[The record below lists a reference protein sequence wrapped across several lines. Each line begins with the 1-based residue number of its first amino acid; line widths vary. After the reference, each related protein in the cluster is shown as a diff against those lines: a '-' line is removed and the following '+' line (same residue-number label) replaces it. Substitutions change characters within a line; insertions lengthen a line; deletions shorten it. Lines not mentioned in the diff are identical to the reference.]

1 MTPRLLVVVT
11 LAEAGGAQ
19 TFAAELVAGLRER
32 YAIEVAAHGPGG
44 ALVEA
49 CAALGI
55 PFHHVRHL
63 VRDPHP
69 YHDAAAVRELR
80 SLARAIGPDIV
91 QINSSKAGVLARLAL
106 ARTGAKTVFTAHG
119 WAFSGRGGAAGAIYT
134 TAERAVAPLSDAIV
148 CVSNHDLQ
156 LARERH
162 IKPRG
167 GLHVIHNGV
176 DAPPALARRRAARRA
191 ARARLHRA
199 AGTAEGPDHP
209 ARRARA
215 ARLRALGAAR
225 LRRRARPRARSSAH
239 VGELGLGDRVTT
251 ARPPRRHRRAARRL
265 RRLRADQRLG
275 GSPLLHP
282 RGHGGRPAGARDGR
296 RRDRRP
302 RRPGRDGRARPGARR
317 RRGRRVLAAWAADPS
332 RLPVLGAAAHA
343 RARASFSREQMVG
356 RYDAL
361 FGSLLAG

>member
-19 TFAAELVAGLRER
+19 TFVAELVAGLRES

-49 CAALGI
+49 CTALGI

-80 SLARAIGPDIV
+80 SLARAVGPDIV

-176 DAPPALARRRAARRA
+176 DAPPAPSDRRPPGELLVLGCT
-191 ARARLHRA
+191 ARLAPPKDLITLADALAQPGCERWQLRVF
-199 AGTAEGPDHP
+199 GDGPDRE
-209 ARRARA
+209 AIER
-215 ARLRALGAAR
+215 
-225 LRRRARPRARSSAH
+225 H
-239 VGELGLGDRVTT
+239 VGELGLGDRVRLLGHRDDIGEQLADCDAFALISDWEGLPYSILEAMAAGLPVLAT
-251 ARPPRRHRRAARRL
+251 AVGGI
-265 RRLRADQRLG
+265 ADLVVPG
-275 GSPLLHP
+275 ETGELVP
-282 RGHGGRPAGARDGR
+282 ARD
-296 RRDRRP
+296 
-302 RRPGRDGRARPGARR
+302 AAAAA
-317 RRGRRVLAAWAADPS
+317 RVLAAWAADPS
-332 RLPVLGAAAHA
+332 RLPVLGSAAHA
-343 RARASFSREQMVG
+343 RARTSFSREQMVR